1 MPNAKPALSLLPSVV
16 ARWSPLSVVV
26 SQNHHHF
33 PSTHHLQVLLL
44 RINQLQITMPVA
56 FDSIPQEV
64 LENIAFYAVS
74 SEPLGPP
81 RELAPLL
88 LVNRR
93 LHAALS
99 GASNPHLHSR
109 IFACKFDNAALV
121 RRLGPGAAT
130 ARKLAAELRR
140 RCVQLAR
147 LRDRLGCTLGELT
160 MEAETTTSS
169 GSNNNNNKT
178 KKKKKKDGG
187 DDDDDDDGGGGG
199 GGGGGREDGM
209 TEDGM
214 RALHEMLW
222 TAYVMMLE
230 NDGKNERQLR
240 EYAHLDDWL
249 RTFWFAEDGASFA
262 RLEIRDNSW
271 PPYNDLADVTM
282 WLFWFLLKPGAS
294 QFFDFIFP
302 LSPPPPLLF
311 SSFSLSLSAAGIGPR
326 VNGAFI
332 TYYYHIYAKYATQR
346 TPRGILCVGRSR
358 TATRNFHIEAVGP
371 RRT

>member
-1 MPNAKPALSLLPSVV
+1 M
-16 ARWSPLSVVV
+16 R
-26 SQNHHHF
+26 
-33 PSTHHLQVLLL
+33 
-44 RINQLQITMPVA
+44 VA

-64 LENIAFYAVS
+64 LENIAFYAVA

-81 RELAPLL
+81 RELAPLV

-99 GASNPHLHSR
+99 SASNPHLHSR
-109 IFACKFDNAALV
+109 IFACKFDQAALV

-140 RCVQLAR
+140 RCVQLKR
-147 LRDRLGCTLGELT
+147 LRDGVGCTVVGELT
-160 MEAETTTSS
+160 TTT
-169 GSNNNNNKT
+169 GDNNN
-178 KKKKKKDGG
+178 
-187 DDDDDDDGGGGG
+187 DDDDGEKKEEEEKEKEEYSD
-199 GGGGGREDGM
+199 GGRGGRDEEM
-209 TEDGM
+209 TEDEM

-249 RTFWFAEDGASFA
+249 RKFWFAEDGASFA

-282 WLFWFLLKPGAS
+282 WLFWFLLKPGAYS
-294 QFFDFIFP
+294 PLPLFFSFCVFRLEWDHVLTARLFT
-302 LSPPPPLLF
+302 PPPSASTHPPTHP
-311 SSFSLSLSAAGIGPR
+311 SFLPCNIRNATHTKRSTLR
-326 VNGAFI
+326 W
-332 TYYYHIYAKYATQR
+332 AKPNCDT
-346 TPRGILCVGRSR
+346 
-358 TATRNFHIEAVGP
+358 
-371 RRT
+371 

>member
-1 MPNAKPALSLLPSVV
+1 
-16 ARWSPLSVVV
+16 
-26 SQNHHHF
+26 
-33 PSTHHLQVLLL
+33 
-44 RINQLQITMPVA
+44 MPVA

-74 SEPLGPP
+74 SSPLGPP

-130 ARKLAAELRR
+130 ARKLTAELRR
-140 RCVQLAR
+140 RFVQLAR
-147 LRDRLGCTLGELT
+147 LRARVGCSLGELT
-160 MEAETTTSS
+160 METSG
-169 GSNNNNNKT
+169 GSNNN
-178 KKKKKKDGG
+178 KKRKRKKEEE
-187 DDDDDDDGGGGG
+187 DDDGGGSS
-199 GGGGGREDGM
+199 GRDGM
-209 TEDGM
+209 TEEGM

-262 RLEIRDNSW
+262 RLEIGDNSW

-294 QFFDFIFP
+294 P
-302 LSPPPPLLF
+302 LSFFL
-311 SSFSLSLSAAGIGPR
+311 G
-326 VNGAFI
+326 
-332 TYYYHIYAKYATQR
+332 R
-346 TPRGILCVGRSR
+346 TSC
-358 TATRNFHIEAVGP
+358 
-371 RRT
+371 